1 MRCRALAMRGRRLAW
16 VAAVLA
22 LCACTPHIDL
32 QVASDMQTANEMEAV
47 LRQRAIAVERRQ
59 VKEGVVLSVADA
71 DFARAV
77 MALRE
82 AGLPR
87 QPRPR
92 LADALGKKGAMSTPL
107 EERARYVHALEREIE
122 STVLDID
129 GVVAARA
136 RVVPQQRF
144 APGAPVTPASASLL
158 IKHRRDVDLSALVP
172 GIVQLVKNGV
182 PGLAAEDDSRVAVV
196 LVPEQQTFVAAQAA
210 SPAAS
215 PSASSSVS
223 TAWHAAWRIV
233 VAPAML
239 ALAGGAAGYGLSRW
253 RERRRTGQAKTV
265 RDRDE

>member
-1 MRCRALAMRGRRLAW
+1 MRCRALAIRGRRLAW
-16 VAAVLA
+16 AVAVLA

-32 QVASDMQTANEMEAV
+32 QIASDMQSANEMEAV

-71 DFARAV
+71 DFGRAV
-77 MALRE
+77 TALRE

-92 LADALGKKGAMSTPL
+92 LGDTLGKKGAMSTPL

-144 APGAPVTPASASLL
+144 APGAPLTPASASLL
-158 IKHRRDVDLSALVP
+158 IKHRRDVDLSGLVP

-196 LVPEQQTFVAAQAA
+196 LVPEQRTFAAAQAA
-210 SPAAS
+210 SPAGS
-215 PSASSSVS
+215 SA
-223 TAWHAAWRIV
+223 WRAAWRLV
-233 VAPAML
+233 VAPAL
-239 ALAGGAAGYGLSRW
+239 LVLAGGAAGYSLSRW
-253 RERRRTGQAKTV
+253 RERRQIGHAKTLKE
-265 RDRDE
+265 RDE

>member
-1 MRCRALAMRGRRLAW
+1 MKCRTPAMPGWRFAW
-16 VAAVLA
+16 TAAVLA
-22 LCACTPHIDL
+22 LCACTPRIDL

-47 LRQRAIAVERRQ
+47 LRQRAIGVERRQ

-71 DFARAV
+71 DFARA
-77 MALRE
+77 MSALRE

-92 LADALGKKGAMSTPL
+92 LGDTLGKKGAISTPL

-136 RVVPQQRF
+136 RVVPQQRV
-144 APGAPVTPASASLL
+144 AAGAPLTPASASLL
-158 IKHRRDVDLSALVP
+158 IKHRRDIDLSALLP

-196 LVPEQQTFVAAQAA
+196 LVPEQQTFAAVQAGSSIA
-210 SPAAS
+210 SPAGLS
-215 PSASSSVS
+215 G
-223 TAWHAAWRIV
+223 WQLV
-233 VAPAML
+233 VAPGML
-239 ALAGGAAGYGLSRW
+239 VLVGGAAGYGLSRW
-253 RERRRTGQAKTV
+253 RERRLTGQAKTV
-265 RDRDE
+265 RHRDE